1 MPRIRVHGFTLSTDG
16 YGAGPG
22 QDLQNPMGRGSKDLH
37 RWAFQTRTFRA
48 MFGQDGGSTGADE
61 RLAARGF
68 DGIGAWVMGRNM
80 FTHERG
86 AWANDDW
93 KGWWG
98 DVPPYHCPVYV
109 LTHHPR
115 ASLEHGGTTFHFV
128 TEGLDAAL
136 TLARAAAGSRDI
148 RLGGGVATLRAA
160 LSRGLVDE
168 MHLAIS
174 PILMGSGEALWP
186 GLDLPALGYRLTETL
201 TTPDATHLVLERM

>member
-1 MPRIRVHGFTLSTDG
+1 MPRLRVHAFTLSADG

-22 QDLQNPMGRGSKDLH
+22 QDLQNPMGRGTGDLH
-37 RWAFQTRTFRA
+37 RWAFSTRTFRA

-68 DGIGAWVMGRNM
+68 EGLGAWVMGRNM

-86 AWANDDW
+86 PWANDDW

-115 ASLEHGGTTFHFV
+115 ASFEHGGTTFHFV
-128 TEGLDAAL
+128 TQGLDAAL
-136 TLARAAAGSRDI
+136 DLARKAAAGRDI
-148 RLGGGVATLRAA
+148 RLGGGTATLRAA
-160 LSRGLVDE
+160 LARGLVDE
-168 MHLAIS
+168 MHLAVS
-174 PILMGSGEALWP
+174 PILLGQGEAFWP
-186 GLDLPALGYRLTETL
+186 GLDLPALGYRITETL
-201 TTPDATHLVLERM
+201 VTPDATHLVLQKG

>member
-1 MPRIRVHGFTLSTDG
+1 MPRLRVHAFTLSADG

-22 QDLQNPMGRGSKDLH
+22 QDLQNPMGRGTGDLH
-37 RWAFQTRTFRA
+37 RWAFRTRTFRA

-68 DGIGAWVMGRNM
+68 EGLGAWVMGRNM

-86 AWANDDW
+86 PWANEDW

-115 ASLEHGGTTFHFV
+115 ASFEHGGTTFHFV
-128 TEGLDAAL
+128 TQGLDAAL
-136 TLARAAAGSRDI
+136 DLARKAAAGRDI
-148 RLGGGVATLRAA
+148 RLGGGTATLRAA
-160 LSRGLVDE
+160 LARGLVDE
-168 MHLAIS
+168 MHLAVS
-174 PILMGSGEALWP
+174 PILLGQGEAFWP
-186 GLDLPALGYRLTETL
+186 GLDLPALGYRIAETL
-201 TTPDATHLVLERM
+201 VTPDATHLVLQKG